1 MKKVFLSILTL
12 ILFAGAVFAQTPKGF
27 NYQAVV
33 RNAAGQLMANRTVS
47 VRIAIVQGAFL
58 MPVFHNHQ
66 PKTRERI
73 LVTILTRAAR
83 TASSVTLVPETLTA

>member
-47 VRIAIVQGAFL
+47 VRIAIVQGAANGPQVYQQAL
-58 MPVFHNHQ
+58 CLYTM
-66 PKTRERI
+66 
-73 LVTILTRAAR
+73 
-83 TASSVTLVPETLTA
+83 